1 MTSSEPVAESR
12 MGLRIAVYLAAM
24 VLLAFGITLNA
35 QTGLGVSPIVSVAYS
50 ISEASGLLFADMT
63 FILYGA
69 FVLAEIIIHSILG
82 KGRKY
87 FIRDILQLPLSLVF
101 TRFMKLFQI
110 LFADVPSFPVH
121 VRLLCLLIAIA
132 ATGTGAAA
140 TLSMRII
147 PNPGDGIVQA
157 LSDLSHRSSVGL
169 VKNIFDGVNVLIAL
183 AIGFIFLH
191 SPSGVGIGTI
201 IAFIGVGRFVA
212 LYNGTI
218 GPRIA
223 GKVFAA

>member
-12 MGLRIAVYLAAM
+12 MGLGIAVYLAAM

-69 FVLAEIIIHSILG
+69 FVVAEIIIHSILG

-157 LSDLSHRSSVGL
+157 LSDLSHRSVGL